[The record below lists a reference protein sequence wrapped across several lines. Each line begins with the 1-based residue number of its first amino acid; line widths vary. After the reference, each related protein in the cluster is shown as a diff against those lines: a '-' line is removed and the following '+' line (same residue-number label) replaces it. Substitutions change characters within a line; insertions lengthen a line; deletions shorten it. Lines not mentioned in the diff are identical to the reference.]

1 MRNPLICAI
10 GALSFIFYSCE
21 KPKTDNTTDLRL
33 WYNQPAKNWEEA
45 LPIGNG
51 RIGAMIF
58 GDPSV
63 EHFQLNDDSMWP
75 GNPDDWTLPE
85 GTPKD
90 LEAIRSLLK
99 AGNNQEADSMF
110 VDKFSNKSVGRSH
123 QTLGDLFIEWNH
135 DDITGYH
142 RELNLETAITT
153 VRYHTRGYLV
163 EEKMLASHPDEAII
177 IQVTSDAPEGLNGK
191 ITMSRPLDNDH
202 QTIKTSTRDNHLF
215 MNGEVTQY
223 GGAFHSKRYVITNG
237 VKFETV
243 VSIEPTDGIILS
255 DSNSL
260 TLQNVH
266 EAKIIIVNNSDYYY
280 QDYQAKNKQDLK
292 NALSRSLAEIEDR
305 HIEDYTNLFDRTE
318 INLGSNHLDSLPTN
332 ERLER
337 IKLGELDL
345 GLENVLFQYGRYLL
359 IASSRPGTNPANLQG
374 IWNPHISAPWNG
386 DYHLN
391 INLQMNYWPA
401 NLTNLDELNLP
412 LFDYID
418 LLVKNGKETAEINFG
433 CRGSFIPHATDL
445 WGPTWLRAPTAYWG
459 CSMGAGGWMMQHY
472 WEHVLFTQDTTFLR
486 KRAFPAMHE
495 VAQFYSDY
503 LIEDPRDGYLVSA
516 PSTSPENIF
525 LTQDGARAATTMG
538 SAMDQQIIH
547 EVFTNYLSACEW
559 LGTEN
564 ELKATIE
571 KQLPR
576 LRPGF
581 VIGSDGRVL
590 EWDREYAEHEPGH
603 RHMSHLYGFHPGSSV
618 NKSQNPELLEAVKR
632 TLDYRLANGGAGTGW
647 SRAWLINVQARLGD
661 GEKAHENI
669 QLLFAKSM
677 YPNLFDAHPPFQ
689 IDGNFGYTAGVSEM
703 LLQSHAGYIEVLP
716 ALPAVWKDGSFRG
729 LKVRGNGEI
738 SASWENNQLQQIE
751 LKALS
756 GGTFKIL
763 KPEGVQD
770 ILYQVEH
777 KVNLNESNFITLSLA
792 KGESIEIGFQY

>member
-1 MRNPLICAI
+1 
-10 GALSFIFYSCE
+10 
-21 KPKTDNTTDLRL
+21 
-33 WYNQPAKNWEEA
+33 
-45 LPIGNG
+45 
-51 RIGAMIF
+51 
-58 GDPSV
+58 
-63 EHFQLNDDSMWP
+63 
-75 GNPDDWTLPE
+75 
-85 GTPKD
+85 
-90 LEAIRSLLK
+90 
-99 AGNNQEADSMF
+99 
-110 VDKFSNKSVGRSH
+110 
-123 QTLGDLFIEWNH
+123 
-135 DDITGYH
+135 
-142 RELNLETAITT
+142 
-153 VRYHTRGYLV
+153 
-163 EEKMLASHPDEAII
+163 
-177 IQVTSDAPEGLNGK
+177 
-191 ITMSRPLDNDH
+191 
-202 QTIKTSTRDNHLF
+202 
-215 MNGEVTQY
+215 
-223 GGAFHSKRYVITNG
+223 
-237 VKFETV
+237 
-243 VSIEPTDGIILS
+243 
-255 DSNSL
+255 
-260 TLQNVH
+260 
-266 EAKIIIVNNSDYYY
+266 
-280 QDYQAKNKQDLK
+280 
-292 NALSRSLAEIEDR
+292 
-305 HIEDYTNLFDRTE
+305 
-318 INLGSNHLDSLPTN
+318 
-332 ERLER
+332 
-337 IKLGELDL
+337 
-345 GLENVLFQYGRYLL
+345 
-359 IASSRPGTNPANLQG
+359 
-374 IWNPHISAPWNG
+374 
-386 DYHLN
+386 
-391 INLQMNYWPA
+391 
-401 NLTNLDELNLP
+401 
-412 LFDYID
+412 
-418 LLVKNGKETAEINFG
+418 
-433 CRGSFIPHATDL
+433 
-445 WGPTWLRAPTAYWG
+445 
-459 CSMGAGGWMMQHY
+459 MQHY